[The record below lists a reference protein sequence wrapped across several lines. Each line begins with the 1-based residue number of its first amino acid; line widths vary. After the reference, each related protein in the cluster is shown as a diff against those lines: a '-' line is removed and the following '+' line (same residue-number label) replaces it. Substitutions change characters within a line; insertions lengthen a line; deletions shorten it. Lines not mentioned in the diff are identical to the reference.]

1 MRIISGTVRGR
12 QLASFSGKEIRPT
25 PDRVREALF
34 SMLTSRIG
42 SFNQLKVLELFCGSG
57 AQSLEAVSRGA
68 DSATM
73 IDSGR
78 DAIATASDNIKR
90 CKFEDRT
97 KLIKQDVYTALESL
111 TNNAPFDLIFF
122 DPPYNQGHIPKVLK
136 RIESLKLLAND
147 GIICA
152 ESAKGEDP
160 SNDTSLTQ
168 LDSRV
173 YGTTQIYLFGYTED
187 RT

>member
-73 IDSGR
+73 IDL
-78 DAIATASDNIKR
+78 D
-90 CKFEDRT
+90 E
-97 KLIKQDVYTALESL
+97 
-111 TNNAPFDLIFF
+111 
-122 DPPYNQGHIPKVLK
+122 
-136 RIESLKLLAND
+136 
-147 GIICA
+147 
-152 ESAKGEDP
+152 
-160 SNDTSLTQ
+160 TQ
-168 LDSRV
+168 
-173 YGTTQIYLFGYTED
+173 
-187 RT
+187 